1 MLSVQTPLYCL
12 SFFSNGGFGSAA
24 AVLYFSTRT
33 MGSGQM
39 QPLRSSLQLAGLQI
53 VNNNIVQK
61 VRPQTNRLNATTN
74 VSDLAGQTYFLI
86 VMIAQLAV

>member
-1 MLSVQTPLYCL
+1 
-12 SFFSNGGFGSAA
+12 
-24 AVLYFSTRT
+24 